1 PSLDVVGGA
10 LHRFVAIAPTTVRPG
25 EPFDALVKAEDVW
38 GNPCERFGGELV
50 WEANGVALE
59 GLPRSVRWS
68 SGELA
73 VTRLRGLRLRDAG
86 AETRIRASSG
96 GHTIESN
103 LI

>member
-1 PSLDVVGGA
+1 SPSLDVVGGA

-38 GNPCERFGGELV
+38 GNPCERFDGELALDV
-50 WEANGVALE
+50 NGAALE

-86 AETRIRASSG
+86 AETRIRG
-96 GHTIESN
+96 RRRRHPLQTEQ
-103 LI
+103 